1 MGIDNACG
9 GEKSRIGNAP
19 NSSFAVVAGNVVQQ
33 PFDGVVGVGA
43 FVDVFRRFL
52 SVFMRRHFLEGAFR
66 HIAAT
71 NILVDEDETVAL
83 QRRSGADTPWV
94 LISAVGTNTV
104 RRTDD
109 EEGGRLG

>member
-52 SVFMRRHFLEGAFR
+52 TIFMRRHFLEGALG
-66 HIAAT
+66 HIAAP
-71 NILVDEDETVAL
+71 NVLVDENEAVAL
-83 QRRSGADTPWV
+83 DARCGAETARVLSGPACTRT
-94 LISAVGTNTV
+94 L
-104 RRTDD
+104 RRTD
-109 EEGGRLG
+109 